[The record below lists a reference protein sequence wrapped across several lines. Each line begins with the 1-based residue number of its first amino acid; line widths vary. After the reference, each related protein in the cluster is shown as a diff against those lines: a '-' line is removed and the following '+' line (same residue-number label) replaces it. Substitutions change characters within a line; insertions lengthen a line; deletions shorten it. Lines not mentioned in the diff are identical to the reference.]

1 MSRSLISAL
10 RKLRQAPEGRL
21 ANSQLSEGQRRELTS
36 FAQATGSIQ
45 SRRLGGGVVFEVS
58 LPEVVEQQWRLLV
71 PVEVFEPTG
80 DLPIRARNIAS
91 TRSSKG
97 SEHRHEIGYLLL
109 KAGPGQ
115 VDWRDEKGHLLD
127 LRASTDQF
135 GAAALAIYTGSTW
148 QTEHPLWLIE
158 NQALFDRLDWLPSS
172 GSASIAYYSGQLS
185 NTLINWLAEYQR
197 APEIVFFPDY
207 DGVGLLNYARIRAK
221 VGSRVSFWLMPNWS
235 ERLARFG
242 CPSLW
247 QDTQREFT
255 VMQKHPVATCFT
267 PELMALI
274 RQMQRQGLALEQE
287 TVWLQQQPVG

>member
-21 ANSQLSEGQRRELTS
+21 ASSKLSEGQHRELTS

-58 LPEVVEQQWRLLV
+58 LPEVVEQQWRQLV
-71 PVEVFEPTG
+71 PLEACLFTN
-80 DLPIRARNIAS
+80 DLPSRARNIAS

-97 SEHRHEIGYLLL
+97 AEHRHDIGYLLL

-115 VDWRDEKGHLLD
+115 VDWHDDKGHLLD

-135 GAAALAIYTGSTW
+135 GAAALAIHTGSTW

-158 NQALFDRLDWLPSS
+158 NQALFDRLDWLPSAS
-172 GSASIAYYSGQLS
+172 LASIAYYSGQLS
-185 NTLINWLAEYQR
+185 NTLIDWLAGCQR

-207 DGVGLLNYARIRAK
+207 DGVGLLNYARLRAK
-221 VGSRVSFWLMPNWS
+221 VGDSVSFWLMPQWS
-235 ERLARFG
+235 ERLIRFG

-255 VMQKHPVATCFT
+255 AMTKHPVAACFT
-267 PELMALI
+267 SELMALV

-287 TVWLQQQPVG
+287 AVWL